1 MALDGTPLA
10 KASCMAYVID
20 RDLVNRAI
28 SGDKDAEGLLVS
40 MVRPHV
46 ERQLLRYP
54 VTDED
59 RRDLLQTTLMT
70 VVRRLDSFRAESSFS
85 TWLFRVTANE
95 ALMLMRSQRRQR
107 RRVTDALDW
116 DDVAA
121 LPAQDDTMLDG
132 ETLVANQERDERV
145 REALASLPEEYRDVV
160 SLHYHM
166 ELGLQEIADKLELTE
181 SAVRSR
187 LHRART
193 RLRMLLANTPVGREA
208 VLEAS
213 LARRP
218 DSTRALEAA
227 DSAEAPAST
236 RTATAAR
243 SSRPAL
249 RAA

>member
-1 MALDGTPLA
+1 
-10 KASCMAYVID
+10 MAYVID
-20 RDLVNRAI
+20 RDLVIRAT
-28 SGDKDAEGLLVS
+28 SGSKEAQSLLVS
-40 MVRPHV
+40 LVRPHV

-54 VTDED
+54 VTEED

-95 ALMLMRSQRRQR
+95 ALMLMRSQRRLR

-116 DDVAA
+116 DEVVAI
-121 LPAQDDTMLDG
+121 PAEDDTSLDG
-132 ETLVANQERDERV
+132 ETHAANQERDARV

-160 SLHYHM
+160 ALHYHM
-166 ELGLQEIADKLELTE
+166 ELGLQEIADKLDLTE

-193 RLRMLLANTPVGREA
+193 RLRMLLANTAVGREA
-208 VLEAS
+208 LVEAMEAVPPS
-213 LARRP
+213 ARNAA
-218 DSTRALEAA
+218 AL
-227 DSAEAPAST
+227 DSAPESAPQSTPMPSAPA
-236 RTATAAR
+236 
-243 SSRPAL
+243 SRPAL